1 MALPN
6 VTGTG
11 NLTADPELRYTQSGT
26 AVTNINVAFNS
37 RRKDQNGQWVDGDTT
52 FLRATVWEA
61 EGENVAA
68 DFSKGQKVL
77 VTGVL
82 KQRDF
87 EDREGNKRTVF
98 EIDRANVARPVARFS
113 DNNGGGNQGV
123 NRTNQGGGNQGGGDP
138 FGGDD
143 DSQPPF

>member
-11 NLTADPELRYTQSGT
+11 NLTMDPELRYTQGGT
-26 AVTNINVAFNS
+26 AVANMNIAFNS
-37 RRKDQNGQWVDGDTT
+37 RRKDQSGQWVDGDTT

-61 EGENVAA
+61 QAENVAA

-82 KQRDF
+82 KQREF
-87 EDREGNKRTVF
+87 EDREGNKRTVY
-98 EIDRANVARPVARFS
+98 EIDRADVARPVARFS
-113 DNNGGGNQGV
+113 DNNGGGNQS
-123 NRTNQGGGNQGGGDP
+123 NQGGNQGGGAP
-138 FGGDD
+138 FGDGGGFDGGDE
-143 DSQPPF
+143 PPF